1 MLALDKRLLVRCW
14 DSPHLGIGVVCEVVA
29 QGELQWGD
37 CLCSITCMAFLELLP
52 YYACCR
58 DVGCAAED
66 GDDFVGCNITFS
78 HEAFGVRV
86 RVPALNWDCF
96 RAGRDWYAV
105 PAPTRTL
112 ADVPQA
118 LSSSVSGP
126 TEGPSR

>member
-1 MLALDKRLLVRCW
+1 MVKVSNAYTSLSLIKLIYKFIVKGPDPRMIDRLLVRCW

-52 YYACCR
+52 YYARCR

-86 RVPALNWDCF
+86 RVPAL
-96 RAGRDWYAV
+96 RPSPV
-105 PAPTRTL
+105 PSNAC
-112 ADVPQA
+112 
-118 LSSSVSGP
+118 
-126 TEGPSR
+126 